1 MAVGAAIT
9 SGGQSQYSGK
19 MTVFVVLSCMIAAMG
34 GVIFGYDIGISG
46 GVTSMEPF
54 LEKFFPEVYK
64 KMKADTKISNYC
76 KFDSQLLTSF
86 TSSLYVAGLVA
97 SFFASSVTRAFGRKP
112 SILVGG
118 VAFLSGA
125 ALGGAALNVYM
136 LILGRIL
143 LGVGVG
149 FANQSVPLYLSE
161 MAPPIHRGAINIG
174 FQLCVGIGV
183 LSANLINFG
192 TQKIEGGWGWRISL
206 AMAAVPASILT
217 LGALFLPE
225 TPNSL
230 IQRKNDSQ
238 KAKLLLQK
246 VRGTDDV
253 QPELDDLIKASAI
266 SKTIKHPFKK
276 IIQRKYRPQLV
287 MAIVI
292 PFFQQVTGINVIS
305 FYAPILFITLGLGE
319 SAALMSAVVTGL
331 VGTFSTFL
339 SMLAVDKLGRKTI
352 FLTGGIQ
359 MFLSQILVGGIMA
372 AKLGD
377 HGGIST
383 GYTYIV
389 LVLICAYVSGF
400 GWSWGPLGW
409 LVPSEIFSLEVRS
422 AGQSITVAVGFLFT
436 FLIAQTFLAMLCHL
450 KAGIFFFF
458 GGWVVVMTSFV
469 YFLLP
474 ETKNVPIEQME
485 RVWRQH
491 WFWKRIVGEVGD
503 EERAAIMS
511 GGGQSQYSGKM
522 TVFVVLSCMV
532 AAMGG
537 VIFGYDIGIS
547 DRSFGGVTSMKPFLE
562 KFFPEVYTKMKEDTK
577 ISNYCKFDSQL
588 LTSFT
593 SSLYVAGLVA
603 SFFASS
609 VTRAFGRKPSI
620 LAGGVAFL
628 AGAAIGGAAL
638 NVYMLIFGRVL
649 LGVGVGFAN
658 QSVPLY
664 LSEMAPAKHR
674 GAINNGFQFCVGIGA
689 LSANLINY
697 GTEKIEGGWGW
708 RISLGMAA
716 VPASMLALGALFL
729 PETPN
734 SLIQRKNDPQKA
746 KLLLQKVRG
755 TDNVQPE
762 LDDLIKASAISKTI
776 KHPFKKII
784 QRKYRPQLVM
794 AIAIPFFQ
802 QVTGINVIAFY
813 APILFITL
821 GLGESAALMSAVL
834 TGFVGTFSTFVSMLV
849 VDKLGRKSLFLIGG
863 IQMVLSQILVGGIM
877 AAKLGDHGEI
887 SKGYAYIV
895 LVLICVYVAGFGWSW
910 GPLGWLVPSEIF
922 SMEIRSAG
930 QSITVAVSFLF
941 TFIIAQTFLAMLC
954 HLKAGIFFFFG
965 GWVVV
970 MTSFVYFLLPE
981 TKNVPIEQMERVW
994 RQHWFWK
1001 RIVGEVGDEE
1011 SKIQES

>member
-118 VAFLSGA
+118 VAFLAGA

-230 IQRKNDSQ
+230 IQRKNDPQ

-503 EERAAIMS
+503 EES
-511 GGGQSQYSGKM
+511 
-522 TVFVVLSCMV
+522 
-532 AAMGG
+532 
-537 VIFGYDIGIS
+537 
-547 DRSFGGVTSMKPFLE
+547 
-562 KFFPEVYTKMKEDTK
+562 
-577 ISNYCKFDSQL
+577 
-588 LTSFT
+588 
-593 SSLYVAGLVA
+593 
-603 SFFASS
+603 
-609 VTRAFGRKPSI
+609 
-620 LAGGVAFL
+620 
-628 AGAAIGGAAL
+628 
-638 NVYMLIFGRVL
+638 
-649 LGVGVGFAN
+649 
-658 QSVPLY
+658 
-664 LSEMAPAKHR
+664 
-674 GAINNGFQFCVGIGA
+674 
-689 LSANLINY
+689 
-697 GTEKIEGGWGW
+697 
-708 RISLGMAA
+708 
-716 VPASMLALGALFL
+716 
-729 PETPN
+729 
-734 SLIQRKNDPQKA
+734 
-746 KLLLQKVRG
+746 KLQE
-755 TDNVQPE
+755 E
-762 LDDLIKASAISKTI
+762 L
-776 KHPFKKII
+776 
-784 QRKYRPQLVM
+784 
-794 AIAIPFFQ
+794 
-802 QVTGINVIAFY
+802 
-813 APILFITL
+813 
-821 GLGESAALMSAVL
+821 
-834 TGFVGTFSTFVSMLV
+834 
-849 VDKLGRKSLFLIGG
+849 
-863 IQMVLSQILVGGIM
+863 
-877 AAKLGDHGEI
+877 
-887 SKGYAYIV
+887 
-895 LVLICVYVAGFGWSW
+895 
-910 GPLGWLVPSEIF
+910 
-922 SMEIRSAG
+922 
-930 QSITVAVSFLF
+930 
-941 TFIIAQTFLAMLC
+941 
-954 HLKAGIFFFFG
+954 
-965 GWVVV
+965 
-970 MTSFVYFLLPE
+970 
-981 TKNVPIEQMERVW
+981 
-994 RQHWFWK
+994 
-1001 RIVGEVGDEE
+1001 
-1011 SKIQES
+1011 